1 MKYAIIKRFVWAFV
15 IISVLSD
22 WSFSRLQEKPR
33 EKTEAGSQEIVTLKD
48 KAGQIAIASETK
60 AIYDLSLLEPR
71 SYIDLNL
78 VLMEI
83 TKTNSDIDFSSS
95 IRAQDGFAANLIWG
109 GGPKYKDMRFQ
120 ISIIP
125 HVIEGKG
132 VELKVQYKIGPQMKA
147 PLEKTL
153 MIGNS
158 ESAVI
163 ELMENK
169 SKESK
174 LMLKITPLIN
184 KVGPIEAYPEEIK
197 SLNLEESILTM
208 NDELVIAKGSLR
220 AESDKNEI
228 FIFFYAQ
235 GRGLYVIS
243 FKPFE
248 GAEKKGVASGNVLRM
263 KYGEDYFEWTSRD
276 SILPKG
282 KWPAWVRRNPQFD
295 FAGKTGGLLSTK
307 NGYAGIVTDTETMLK
322 MFFGKK

>member
-1 MKYAIIKRFVWAFV
+1 MRHEIIKRFVWALV
-15 IISVLSD
+15 IIPVLSN

-33 EKTEAGSQEIVTLKD
+33 EKNDAISQQIVTLKD
-48 KAGQIAIASETK
+48 KAGQIAIDSENK
-60 AIYDLSLLEPR
+60 AIYDLNLLESR

-83 TKTNSDIDFSSS
+83 TKTNSEIYLNPS
-95 IRAQDGFAANLIWG
+95 IRSQDGLAANLVWG
-109 GGPKYKDMRFQ
+109 SKLKDLSFQ

-132 VELKVQYKIGPQMKA
+132 VELKVQYTIGPQMKA

-153 MIGNS
+153 LIGNS

-169 SKESK
+169 SKDSK
-174 LMLKITPLIN
+174 FMLKITPMIN
-184 KVGPIEAYPEEIK
+184 KVGPIKAYPEDIK
-197 SLNLEESILTM
+197 SLKLEDSILAM
-208 NDELVIAKGSLR
+208 NDDLVIAKGSLR

-228 FIFFYAQ
+228 FIYFFA
-235 GRGLYVIS
+235 RTKGLYVIS

-248 GAEKKGVASGNVLRM
+248 GAEKKGVASDNVLRM

-282 KWPAWVRRNPQFD
+282 KWPVWVRRNPQFD

-307 NGYAGIVTDTETMLK
+307 NGYAGILTDTETMLK
-322 MFFGKK
+322 KFFKKN

>member
-1 MKYAIIKRFVWAFV
+1 MRHEIIKRFVWAFV
-15 IISVLSD
+15 IIPVLSN

-33 EKTEAGSQEIVTLKD
+33 EKIDAISQEIVTLKD
-48 KAGQIAIASETK
+48 KAGQIAIDSETK
-60 AIYDLSLLEPR
+60 AIYDLKLLEPR
-71 SYIDLNL
+71 FYIDLNF
-78 VLMEI
+78 VFMET
-83 TKTNSDIDFSSS
+83 TKTNSEIDSTPT
-95 IRAQDGFAANLIWG
+95 IRVQDGSAANLYG
-109 GGPKYKDMRFQ
+109 GSKLQDLTYH

-132 VELKVQYKIGPQMKA
+132 VKIKVQYTIEPQMKA
-147 PLEKTL
+147 PLEIILT
-153 MIGNS
+153 IGNS

-169 SKESK
+169 SKDSK
-174 LMLKITPLIN
+174 LMLKITPLII
-184 KVGPIEAYPEEIK
+184 KVGPIEAYPVDIK
-197 SLNLEESILTM
+197 SLNLEDSILTM

-228 FIFFYAQ
+228 FIYFFAR
-235 GRGLYVIS
+235 GKGLYVIS

-248 GAEKKGVASGNVLRM
+248 GAEKKGVASDNVLRM

-282 KWPAWVRRNPQFD
+282 KWPVWVRRNPQFD

-307 NGYAGIVTDTETMLK
+307 NGYAGILTDTETMLK
-322 MFFGKK
+322 KFFKKN

>member
-1 MKYAIIKRFVWAFV
+1 MKCTIIKRFVWAFV
-15 IISVLSD
+15 IISVLSN

-33 EKTEAGSQEIVTLKD
+33 EKINALSQEIVTLKD
-48 KAGQIAIASETK
+48 KAGQIAIDSETK
-60 AIYDLSLLEPR
+60 AIYDLNLLEPR
-71 SYIDLNL
+71 SSIDLNL
-78 VLMEI
+78 VFMEI
-83 TKTNSDIDFSSS
+83 TKTNSEIYLNPS
-95 IRAQDGFAANLIWG
+95 IRAQDGFAANLEWG
-109 GGPKYKDMRFQ
+109 SKLKDLSFQ

-132 VELKVQYKIGPQMKA
+132 VELKVQYTIGPQMKA

-153 MIGNS
+153 LIGNS

-169 SKESK
+169 PKESK
-174 LMLKITPLIN
+174 FMLKITPMIN
-184 KVGPIEAYPEEIK
+184 KVGPIEAYPEDIK
-197 SLNLEESILTM
+197 SLKLEDSILTM

-228 FIFFYAQ
+228 FIYFYAR
-235 GRGLYVIS
+235 GKGLYVIS

-248 GAEKKGVASGNVLRM
+248 GAEKKGVASDNVLRL

-307 NGYAGIVTDTETMLK
+307 NGYAGIITDTETMLK
-322 MFFGKK
+322 KFFKKN